1 MNIRKETEKKFRF
14 LTDSGFSCTFIRESR
29 LFAQFEFRK
38 DSWRIVLTHDVL
50 NVTLDLM
57 IKQETKMLFESNY
70 DRVMINHNDWKRQDF
85 SDALSE
91 IYSAPHTTNAD
102 SNKRLAGLLDLYA
115 DWIVL
120 FLNSQA

>member
-38 DSWRIVLTHDVL
+38 DSWRIVLTHDVR

-57 IKQETKMLFESNY
+57 IKQETKMLF
-70 DRVMINHNDWKRQDF
+70 
-85 SDALSE
+85 
-91 IYSAPHTTNAD
+91 
-102 SNKRLAGLLDLYA
+102 
-115 DWIVL
+115 
-120 FLNSQA
+120 